1 MQQQSLQLW
10 LKQEV
15 ESRREALIRQ
25 LGTVVRT
32 RFQDG
37 SLIDEWMEPFRR
49 LCVKI
54 QAMQS
59 AGNKRPIAF
68 VHVSWLRSWLRQGKM
83 LCSLEAYDDT
93 WYLDR
98 TSCMEIFEVPWL
110 SDHVTTYYQ
119 AIEST
124 RKLVDKNIPH
134 TESFR
139 ILMEDAAV
147 AGQYVVHIVRAMA
160 SRMAACAEFQQV
172 RRADDFRIRAGEYM
186 DLSED
191 VWVELNEPVDAAAVH
206 QWLESKDGSLYRYQD
221 WRGVHLGGGDYE
233 SSDLAYTHLTSSHLS
248 NCCFRKSI
256 CVGVDFSN
264 SRMQQID
271 LAQSVIYDANFSG
284 CDLQGANFQEAAGGE
299 PIILEGQVLGVFGV
313 NFAGANLQ
321 NANLLFTDLTH
332 ACFENANMN
341 GAKVIASQSASW
353 SLSEEQKQQ
362 IMWMEEDEQGNF
374 VQVRHLEYGR
384 E

>member
-15 ESRREALIRQ
+15 ASRREALIRQ

-32 RFQDG
+32 RFQDDG
-37 SLIDEWMEPFRR
+37 FIEEWMKPFRS
-49 LCVKI
+49 LCMKM
-54 QAMQS
+54 QEMQS
-59 AGNKRPIAF
+59 AGNKRPVAYI
-68 VHVSWLRSWLRQGKM
+68 HVSWLRSWLRQGKM

-98 TSCMEIFEVPWL
+98 SSCMEIFEVPWL
-110 SDHVTTYYQ
+110 SDHVTMYYQ
-119 AIEST
+119 AIESS

-139 ILMEDAAV
+139 ILMEDTAI
-147 AGQYVVHIVRAMA
+147 AGQYVVHIVRAIA
-160 SRMAACAEFQQV
+160 SRMVACAEFQQV
-172 RRADDFRIRAGEYM
+172 LRADDFRIRAGEYI

-191 VWVELNEPVDAAAVH
+191 IWVELNESADATAVR
-206 QWLESKDGSLYRYQD
+206 QRLESKDGSLHRYQD
-221 WRGVHLGGGDYE
+221 WRGLHLGGGNYE
-233 SSDLAYTHLTSSHLS
+233 NSDLAYTHLAGSHLS
-248 NCCFRKSI
+248 HSCFRKSI

-264 SRMQQID
+264 SQMQQVD

-299 PIILEGQVLGVFGV
+299 PIILEDQVLGSFGV
-313 NFAGANLQ
+313 SFAGANLQ
-321 NANLLFTDLTH
+321 DANLLFADLAH
-332 ACFENANMN
+332 ACFQNANMN